1 MWPLHRL
8 RRSTTLHTSTFGPL
22 LENNF
27 NNLFNENSKANELQH
42 GPLACGTVAKYGGL
56 HTFSGKTEYDY
67 HWYHMP
73 LKKVER
79 RSDVTYR
86 PGVIARAAAAIKAKL
101 KTGVPVLVGVVYNP
115 VSARLSGGELDVFH
129 GGGHTVLIVG
139 CNDGGTKFLYI
150 DPYPKS
156 SQLRY
161 AGGMSRSP
169 FSEICDFLG
178 TFEIGDL
185 YGRSG
190 ILRQSAG
197 CVGVLSEL
205 EIVAGPKA

>member
-79 RSDVTYR
+79 RSDVTYS
-86 PGVIARAAAAIKAKL
+86 PDVIARAAAAIKAKL
-101 KTGVPVLVGVVYNP
+101 KTGVPVLVGVVYNRCRRGCP
-115 VSARLSGGELDVFH
+115 EANSMSFMVAAIRCSSSAA
-129 GGGHTVLIVG
+129 TTAAP
-139 CNDGGTKFLYI
+139 N
-150 DPYPKS
+150 S
-156 SQLRY
+156 SISIRI
-161 AGGMSRSP
+161 RSP
-169 FSEICDFLG
+169 
-178 TFEIGDL
+178 
-185 YGRSG
+185 RS
-190 ILRQSAG
+190 
-197 CVGVLSEL
+197 CVMR
-205 EIVAGPKA
+205 AA